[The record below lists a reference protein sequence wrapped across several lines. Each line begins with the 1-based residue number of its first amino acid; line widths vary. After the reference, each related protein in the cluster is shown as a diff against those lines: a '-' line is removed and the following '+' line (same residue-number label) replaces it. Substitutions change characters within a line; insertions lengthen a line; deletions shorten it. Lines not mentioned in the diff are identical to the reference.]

1 MYDDEVQVPTAPP
14 QPGLDDELDPLLG
27 SWPILG
33 IPFGNIFDV
42 VLVDVAADAKGIDAI
57 NIIPDGVCL
66 RGHFQRN
73 MIMCLRSC
81 WQQQLCCLLDLC
93 LRGLGLSLRDG
104 ASEDR
109 LFVLIFI
116 LSALEDVSLGAT
128 ALGTGSGEG
137 SCSWLRAWACSWS
150 STSVS
155 VSRIGARAGTFLLRW
170 PFLDEC

>member
-1 MYDDEVQVPTAPP
+1 MEAGILLGQQSLRPCRLRHPRPMYDDEVQVPTAPP

-81 WQQQLCCLLDLC
+81 WQH
-93 LRGLGLSLRDG
+93 
-104 ASEDR
+104 
-109 LFVLIFI
+109 F
-116 LSALEDVSLGAT
+116 
-128 ALGTGSGEG
+128 
-137 SCSWLRAWACSWS
+137 
-150 STSVS
+150 
-155 VSRIGARAGTFLLRW
+155 
-170 PFLDEC
+170 P